1 MYAWYLCERL
11 SYRIN
16 VYHTIIALAFIRG
29 LYKSPLKSQGLA
41 YNYNVFVALIKIGQ
55 NAI

>member
-16 VYHTIIALAFIRG
+16 VYRTIIALAVIRG